1 MLISYSWLKQ
11 YIDLPDSVTADE
23 VARALTMSTVEVEG
37 VHHKG
42 KHLEN
47 IVVGKV
53 LSAEKHPNADKLKI
67 CKVDVGNEQLQ
78 IVCGGSNV
86 REGMLVAVAKLG
98 AKVQWHGEGEP
109 IEMKEAEIRGVKS
122 FGMICAST
130 EIGLREMFP
139 LKEGKEILDLT
150 PTTPALA
157 GRPLLGQEGIIG
169 CPLADVLGI
178 NETVLEIDNKSMT
191 NRPDLWGHYGM
202 AREVAAVFKKAL
214 KDYKIEELK
223 IADPKL
229 KIKVNVEDE
238 KLCPRYM
245 AVAIEGVKVEPSPAW
260 LAQKIHAIGLRPINN
275 IVDITNYVMYDLGEP
290 MHAFDKLK
298 VESSKSKAVNIV
310 VRRATDGEMFKA
322 LDGSEHKLDSS
333 MIVIANEDKP
343 VALAGIMGGEGS
355 SITED
360 TTTIVFEAANFD
372 AVAIRKASVK
382 LGLRTDSSARFEKAL
397 DPNLCEQ
404 ALAKAVEMTLQ
415 LCPGAKVASKVV
427 DEKKFHLS
435 QGPIELSWE
444 FLNKKIGVEIDKKE
458 VANILIRLGF
468 DVKEKK
474 EALMIK
480 IPTWRATKDISIPE
494 DLVEE
499 VARIYGYNNITV
511 QLPVFPIIPPLAN
524 DQRILEWKLRD
535 IFSQGLGYSEVY
547 NYSFVSGK
555 QIKNLGDDASLYLE
569 LDNPISDE
577 RPYLRRHIVGGLIE
591 NVAQNIERFPTVKLF
606 EIGKKFTAEAAGPR
620 ARFNGDEL
628 LPQQGNWLIAI
639 YADKK
644 DATPYWQMRQ
654 AAQLLAD
661 NLNITIKYQPKKKL
675 MPWQH
680 PTRSAELVYKDKV
693 IGLVSEVTP
702 QIAKNFGL
710 SVRAGILGI
719 NIDQLIEMGALNVS
733 TNYQI
738 ISAFPEVMRDLAFV
752 VKKSVTHEEILWALH
767 NIDHLLKKTELF
779 DVYEGATIGD
789 EYKSMAYR
797 FTFSHSERTL
807 KSEEVDKAME
817 KVHQA
822 IEKLG
827 GEVRV

>member
-1 MLISYSWLKQ
+1 MYISYNWLKQ
-11 YIDLPDSVTADE
+11 YINLPDSIKADE
-23 VARALTMSTVEVEG
+23 VARNLTMSTVEVES

-53 LSAEKHPNADKLKI
+53 LLVEKHPNADKLKV
-67 CKVDVGNEQLQ
+67 CEVDVGTDKLK

-86 REGMLVAVAKLG
+86 REGMLCAVAKLG
-98 AKVQWHGEGEP
+98 AKVKWHGEGES

-122 FGMICAST
+122 YGMICAST
-130 EIGLREMFP
+130 EIGLGEMFP
-139 LKEGKEILDLT
+139 LKEEKEILDLS
-150 PTTPALA
+150 AMKLA
-157 GRPLLGQEGIIG
+157 VGK
-169 CPLADVLGI
+169 PLAEALSL
-178 NETVLEIDNKSMT
+178 NEVVLEIDNKSMT

-202 AREVAAVFKKAL
+202 AREVAAVFKKDL
-214 KDYKIEELK
+214 KNYEVKDVS
-223 IADPKL
+223 AGSTV
-229 KIKVNVEDE
+229 KIKVKVEDE

-245 AVAIEGVKVEPSPAW
+245 AVVIEGIKIEPSPAW

-275 IVDITNYVMYDLGEP
+275 IVDITNYIMYDLGEP
-290 MHAFDKLK
+290 MHAFDAARLK
-298 VESSKSKAVNIV
+298 GIRSKDKGVNILV
-310 VRRATDGEMFKA
+310 KRAKDGEKFRT
-322 LDGSEHKLDSS
+322 LDGAEHQLDSS
-333 MIVIANEDKP
+333 MLVIANDEKS
-343 VALAGIMGGEGS
+343 VALAGIMGGEES
-355 SITED
+355 EISND
-360 TTTIVFEAANFD
+360 TTTIIFEAANFD
-372 AVAIRKASVK
+372 AATIRKASVK

-404 ALAKAVEMTLQ
+404 ALAKAVELTLQ
-415 LCPGAKVASKVV
+415 LCTGAKVASKVV
-427 DEKKFHLS
+427 DDKKFHLY
-435 QGPIELSWE
+435 QGPIELPWE
-444 FLNKKIGVEIDKKE
+444 FLYKKIGVQIDKKE
-458 VANILIRLGF
+458 VLAILERLGF
-468 DVKEKK
+468 ELKEKK
-474 EALMIK
+474 DCLVVT

-499 VARIYGYNNITV
+499 VARIYGYNNIPV
-511 QLPVFPIIPPLAN
+511 QLPVFPITPPIAN
-524 DQRILEWKLRD
+524 SQRILEWKLRD

-555 QIKNLGDDASLYLE
+555 QIKNLGDDAGLYLE

-591 NVAQNIERFPTVKLF
+591 NVVQNIERFPTVKLF
-606 EIGKKFTAEAAGPR
+606 EIGKKFTVEAAGPR

-644 DATPYWQMRQ
+644 DANPYWQMRQ
-654 AAQLLAD
+654 AAQLVAD
-661 NLNITIKYQPKKKL
+661 NLNLELKYQPKKKL

-693 IGLVSEVTP
+693 IGLASEITP

-719 NIDQLIEMGALNVS
+719 NIDQLVETGALNVS
-733 TNYQI
+733 PNYQI

-752 VKKSVTHEEILWALH
+752 VKKSVTHDEIVWALH
-767 NIDHLLKKTELF
+767 NIDHLLKKVELF

-797 FTFSHSERTL
+797 FTFSHTERTL

-817 KVHQA
+817 KVRQV